1 MTNELKQELL
11 KAHIY
16 GHTNEQIA
24 AVTGLTAEEVAQTI
38 ADNAEELAEKRA
50 HISTMATTPL
60 GTENALSTVKAAVGG
75 KVYFGIDVSV
85 WNGYVDWKAV
95 KAAGKSFAFIRSGYG
110 NTAAYPRQVDSR
122 FAQNV
127 RNARAAGVE
136 FGVYHYCYALTAA
149 AAKAEAEAFVK
160 QLNKIKPIPH
170 LVLLDIE
177 ENAQT
182 KLPAEQGRAL
192 VKAFMDVV
200 EKAGYYGAI
209 YTFDSYAQKLGSDFC
224 KKYVRWIANISRT
237 PSAPYDGW
245 QYSWTGKVSGCSGDV
260 DLDKT
265 AIDYPAKIKAAGK
278 NGYKKPNEKNALDT
292 KGFKRGDKGL
302 GVYALKCRLM
312 ALGYKMSDD
321 QGFGAGTEKAVNSLL
336 KKWGYRE
343 NGIAGDKFLKIVM
356 K

>member
-1 MTNELKQELL
+1 MTNDTRQEIL

-16 GHTNEQIA
+16 GRTAEEIS
-24 AVTGLTAEEVAQTI
+24 AVTGIDSTEITALLTTSEGEI
-38 ADNAEELAEKRA
+38 AEKRTYIEQNKPSIKA
-50 HISTMATTPL
+50 LTALKDAS
-60 GTENALSTVKAAVGG
+60 GTH
-75 KVYFGIDVSV
+75 YGIDISV
-85 WNGYVDWKAV
+85 WNGAVDMAKV
-95 KAAGKSFAFIRSGYG
+95 KAAGKDFVFIRSGYG
-110 NTAAYPRQVDSR
+110 NTAAYPSQIDKR
-122 FAQNV
+122 FSENV
-127 RNARAAGVE
+127 RNAKAAGLAW
-136 FGVYHYCYALTAA
+136 GVYHYAYATTIAGMQ
-149 AAKAEAEAFVK
+149 AEARAFVA
-160 QLNKIKPIPH
+160 QLNGVKPIPH

-209 YTFDSYAQKLGSDFC
+209 YTFDSYAQKLGNDFC
-224 KKYVRWIANISRT
+224 KRYVRWIANISRT

-278 NGYKKPNEKNALDT
+278 NGYKKPNEKNALDVI
-292 KGFKRGDKGL
+292 GYKRGDKSR

-312 ALGYKMSDD
+312 ALGYKVNDD
-321 QGFGAGTEKAVNSLL
+321 HGFGAGTEKAVNSLL
-336 KKWGYRE
+336 RKWGYRE

>member
-1 MTNELKQELL
+1 MTNDTRQEIL

-16 GHTNEQIA
+16 GKTA
-24 AVTGLTAEEVAQTI
+24 AEISAVVGVDITEITALLATATGEI
-38 ADNAEELAEKRA
+38 AEKRTYIEQNKPSIKA
-50 HISTMATTPL
+50 L
-60 GTENALSTVKAAVGG
+60 NALKDASGTH
-75 KVYFGIDVSV
+75 YGIDISV
-85 WNGYVDWKAV
+85 WNGAVDMAKV
-95 KAAGKSFAFIRSGYG
+95 KASGKDFVFIRSGYG
-110 NTAAYPRQVDSR
+110 NTAAYPSQIDKR
-122 FAQNV
+122 FSENV
-127 RNARAAGVE
+127 RNAKAAGISW
-136 FGVYHYCYALTAA
+136 GVYHYAYATTIAGMQ
-149 AAKAEAEAFVK
+149 AEARAFVA
-160 QLNKIKPIPH
+160 QLNGVKPIPH

-209 YTFDSYAQKLGSDFC
+209 YTFDSFAQKLGSDFC
-224 KKYVRWIANISRT
+224 KRYVRWIANISRA

-278 NGYKKPNEKNALDT
+278 NGYKKPNEKNALDVI
-292 KGFKRGDKGL
+292 GYKRGDKSL
-302 GVYALKCRLM
+302 GVYYLKQRLKV
-312 ALGYKMSDD
+312 LGYSVDD
-321 QGFGAGTEKAVNSLL
+321 TDGFGGGTEKAVNSLL

-343 NGIAGDKFLKIVM
+343 NGIAGKKFAKFVM

>member
-1 MTNELKQELL
+1 MTNDTRQERL

-16 GHTNEQIA
+16 GRTAEDISAVPGIDITEITALLAISGDEIA
-24 AVTGLTAEEVAQTI
+24 AKKAYLEQHKPSIKAMMALKDVDG
-38 ADNAEELAEKRA
+38 KA
-50 HISTMATTPL
+50 H
-60 GTENALSTVKAAVGG
+60 
-75 KVYFGIDVSV
+75 YGIDISV
-85 WNGYVDWKAV
+85 WNGAVDMAKV
-95 KAAGKSFAFIRSGYG
+95 KASGKDFVFIRSGYG
-110 NTAAYPRQVDSR
+110 NTAAYPKQIDKR
-122 FAQNV
+122 FTENV
-127 RNARAAGVE
+127 RNAKAAGISW
-136 FGVYHYCYALTAA
+136 GVYHYMYATTTA
-149 AAKAEAEAFVK
+149 AAKAEGEAFVK
-160 QLNKIKPIPH
+160 QLNGVKPIPH

-200 EKAGYYGAI
+200 EAAGYYGAI
-209 YTFDSYAQKLGSDFC
+209 YTFDSYAQKLGNDFC
-224 KKYVRWIANISRT
+224 KRYVRWIANISRT
-237 PSAPYDGW
+237 PSASYDGW

-278 NGYKKPNEKNALDT
+278 NGYKKPNEKNALDVI
-292 KGFKRGDKGL
+292 GYKRGDKSR

-312 ALGYKMSDD
+312 ALGYKMNDD
-321 QGFGAGTEKAVNSLL
+321 HGFGAGTEKAVNSLL
-336 KKWGYRE
+336 GKWGYRE

>member
-1 MTNELKQELL
+1 MTNDTRQEIL

-16 GHTNEQIA
+16 GRTAEEIS
-24 AVTGLTAEEVAQTI
+24 AVTGIDLTEITALLATAKGEI
-38 ADNAEELAEKRA
+38 AEKRA
-50 HISTMATTPL
+50 YIEQNKPSIKALTAL
-60 GTENALSTVKAAVGG
+60 KDASGTH
-75 KVYFGIDVSV
+75 YGIDISV
-85 WNGYVDWKAV
+85 WNGAVDMAKV
-95 KAAGKSFAFIRSGYG
+95 KAAGKDFVFIRSGYG
-110 NTAAYPRQVDSR
+110 NTSAYPSQIDKR
-122 FAQNV
+122 FSENV
-127 RNARAAGVE
+127 RNAKAAGLAW
-136 FGVYHYCYALTAA
+136 GVYHYAYATTIAGMQ
-149 AAKAEAEAFVK
+149 AEARAFVT
-160 QLNKIKPIPH
+160 QLNGVKPIPH

-182 KLPAEQGRAL
+182 KLPAEQGKAL

-224 KKYVRWIANISRT
+224 KRYVRWIANISRA

-278 NGYKKPNEKNALDT
+278 NGYKKPNEKNALDVI
-292 KGFKRGDKGL
+292 GYKRGDKSR

-321 QGFGAGTEKAVNSLL
+321 HGFGSGTEKAVNSLL
-336 KKWGYRE
+336 GKWGYRE